1 MRAAPAT
8 ARLCAAAAAAWLVR
22 YTAPCSPCRVPA
34 RNCRSLLPQHLHQS
48 AAAACSPCPPAPL
61 APLCPPLAHPPQLTL
76 LCHNHAGHCG
86 LRQVR
91 PAPPTPTPPTP
102 HPTHACWRALSCLV
116 AGCAYGHTLELTCA
130 VPPSLFSCAGDLHA
144 YSPVEAGLVV
154 VIVFFNFFYVACGC
168 SSAPVSPCA
177 EFPVCHHTALHS
189 S

>member
-91 PAPPTPTPPTP
+91 LASL
-102 HPTHACWRALSCLV
+102 HPRLLARLVLPGCWVCLRS
-116 AGCAYGHTLELTCA
+116 H
-130 VPPSLFSCAGDLHA
+130 P
-144 YSPVEAGLVV
+144 
-154 VIVFFNFFYVACGC
+154 
-168 SSAPVSPCA
+168 
-177 EFPVCHHTALHS
+177 
-189 S
+189 